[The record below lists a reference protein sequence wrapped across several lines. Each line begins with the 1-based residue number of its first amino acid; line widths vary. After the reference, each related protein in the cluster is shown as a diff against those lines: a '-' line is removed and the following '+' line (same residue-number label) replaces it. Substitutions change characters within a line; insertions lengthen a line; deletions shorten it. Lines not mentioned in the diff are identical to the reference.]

1 MDTNPDCLLLQLN
14 IGCLSEIVT
23 FVPLKQALQLRLV
36 SRKLNQ
42 AVCYGWR
49 LRIYQIEAL
58 MKHCNTKLKEGF
70 EDKTVEDYK
79 DMCEHQSCII
89 DDLNAYV
96 ENGFKLNAPRQN
108 YMNIGYL
115 VKPPRF
121 VSVPLVT
128 SMILLGWSHKIP
140 LSTDFQDT
148 KEIRKL
154 WNQCRIHFRNKN
166 VMKLHNAFKVDQVD
180 PVDIVTCKKI
190 LSMHSDLTF
199 VRIQAESRCAA
210 NMFSWSNLVIKY
222 FEIDQQIKPLGIRQ
236 IEDKI
241 SKYERTE
248 KKMMQVFDRILVHQN
263 F

>member
-1 MDTNPDCLLLQLN
+1 MESDQDSLLLQLN

-79 DMCEHQSCII
+79 DMCEHQGCII
-89 DDLNAYV
+89 DDLNVYV
-96 ENGFKLNAPRQN
+96 ENGFKFNTPRPH

-115 VKPPRF
+115 LKPSRF
-121 VSVPLVT
+121 VTIPLIT
-128 SMILLGWSHKIP
+128 SMILLGWDPQTSNMSSFKNEKDI
-140 LSTDFQDT
+140 L
-148 KEIRKL
+148 KL
-154 WNQCRIHFRNKN
+154 WHKCRLNFRNKN
-166 VMKLHNAFKVDQVD
+166 VKKYHDAFKVSEVSMER
-180 PVDIVTCKKI
+180 VSTCKRI
-190 LSMHSDLTF
+190 LSLHQDLTF
-199 VRIQAESRCAA
+199 TQIKSLSSLAA

-241 SKYERTE
+241 SEYERTE
-248 KKMMQVFDRILVHQN
+248 KKMMQVFDRILAHQN

>member
-89 DDLNAYV
+89 DDLNVYV
-96 ENGFKLNAPRQN
+96 ENGFKFGVPRRH
-108 YMNIGYL
+108 YMSIGYL
-115 VKPPRF
+115 VKPSRF
-121 VSVPLVT
+121 ITVPLLI
-128 SMILLGWSHKIP
+128 SMILLGWDEKIAYNTNFKDNAVI
-140 LSTDFQDT
+140 LQYWYKF
-148 KEIRKL
+148 
-154 WNQCRIHFRNKN
+154 RINFRNK
-166 VMKLHNAFKVDQVD
+166 KVKKFYDDFDINKVTGGQVNL
-180 PVDIVTCKKI
+180 CKKI
-190 LSMHSDLTF
+190 LQLHPDLTF
-199 VRIQAESRCAA
+199 ARIKPLSNCAA
-210 NMFSWSNLVIKY
+210 NVFLWSNLVIKH

-241 SKYERTE
+241 VEYDRTE
-248 KKMMQVFDRILVHQN
+248 KKMMQVFDRILCQQN